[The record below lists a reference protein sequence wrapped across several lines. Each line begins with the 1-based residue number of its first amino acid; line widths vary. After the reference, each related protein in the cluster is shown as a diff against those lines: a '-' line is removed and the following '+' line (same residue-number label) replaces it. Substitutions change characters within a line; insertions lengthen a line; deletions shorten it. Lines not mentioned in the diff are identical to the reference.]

1 MDKNSLLLSFYE
13 GRTINQDAFSAYF
26 SPNGSSKTEYTHEVL
41 DKYDSVA
48 YELMATIEDDIV
60 IGVSVFKSEDHFVG
74 HGRPVTIEK
83 SLTASEWKY
92 AYQVF
97 DECFPDQSENEVI
110 EVIQNALQKG
120 VSYSGYTIRKEL
132 KNDLLFETD
141 DNNTTKL
148 PKKRISQAIHYS
160 HRNLDILLKPETT
173 KNFSSCLGKT
183 PYEPLFAVLSVVNA
197 EAYPNYASLL
207 AKYRFEELIRAIEA
221 GSVEL
226 CTLYEDV
233 LKDPNCSISTIGNA
247 VSQAGNSDI
256 VAGFFKHVPDSSC
269 VLNNT
274 LYAAINNNDF
284 ETVNCILKKH
294 LFDYSEDSRSYHS
307 PMGAAKN
314 HPTFIP
320 LLLEYGF
327 ELWNDEY
334 LSTLTLDKIKDSL
347 QFNVHLG
354 ETVIVR
360 ILSEKRYDILQ
371 IIEESVPKYCAGGIL
386 LSAYIIGK
394 DFDRFKKGVE
404 KGWFSNESS
413 LFEKAYE
420 AGESWA
426 DLLIQNG
433 YDVNQENG
441 KELSNACRELKVDFA
456 IYLLKN
462 GADPYLR
469 GEYSSTDFEYA
480 AGYHGYL
487 NDEQENDQERLC
499 KYLLDIGVDPIME
512 STRTPSIFTYLMNLS
527 SEFKLYL
534 VDWLGKHNRIN
545 AYECKDDRNISEHSL
560 LYSVLDPFSRDKYDS
575 TVLKKM
581 LDYGAK
587 VDVSADSED
596 TLFIQACAV
605 CDVEELKLFVNH
617 GANIKELDKRK
628 HTNGLYDAVWHKRPK
643 EVIEY
648 LISLGL
654 DVNNAKPESRV
665 KTSSYYGTENV
676 YPAESVLDIALEKRD
691 PETIELL
698 KAHGAKTAAEMTQE
712 A

>member
-13 GRTINQDAFSAYF
+13 GRAINQDVFRAYF

-41 DKYDSVA
+41 DKYDSVS
-48 YELMATIEDDIV
+48 YELIATIEDDIV
-60 IGVSVFKSEDHFVG
+60 IDVSVSKSEDHFVG
-74 HGRPVTIEK
+74 HGRPVSIEK

-97 DECFPDQSENEVI
+97 DDCFPDQYKNEVNEVI
-110 EVIQNALQKG
+110 QKALQKG

-141 DNNTTKL
+141 DNNTAKL
-148 PKKRISQAIHYS
+148 PKQRISQAIQYS
-160 HRNLDILLKPETT
+160 HRNLDILLKPEITRSFT
-173 KNFSSCLGKT
+173 SCFGKS
-183 PYEPLFAVLSVVNA
+183 PYEPLFAVLSVVKA
-197 EAYPNYASLL
+197 EAYPNYDFLL
-207 AKYRFEELIRAIEA
+207 ADFRFEELMRAIEA
-221 GSVEL
+221 GSVER

-247 VSQAGNSDI
+247 VSRAGNSDI
-256 VAGFFKHVPDSSC
+256 VAWFFRHVPDGSC

-274 LYAAINNNDF
+274 LYAAINNNDL

-307 PMGAAKN
+307 PMRAAKKY
-314 HPTFIP
+314 PAFIP

-327 ELWNDEY
+327 ELWDDEY

-354 ETVIVR
+354 ENALVR

-371 IIEESVPKYCAGGIL
+371 IVEESVPKYCAGRIL

-426 DLLIQNG
+426 DVLIQNG
-433 YDVNQENG
+433 YDVNQEDG

-469 GEYSSTDFEYA
+469 GEYSSTVFEYA
-480 AGYHGYL
+480 ADFHGYL
-487 NDEQENDQERLC
+487 DDAQEKDQERLC

-512 STRTPSIFTYLMNLS
+512 STRTPSVFTYLVNLS

-545 AYECKDDRNISEHSL
+545 SYECKDDRNISEHSL

-575 TVLKKM
+575 AVLKKM

-596 TLFIQACAV
+596 TLFIRACAV
-605 CDVEELKLFVNH
+605 CDVEELKHFVNH
-617 GANIKELDKRK
+617 GANIKELDKWK
-628 HTNGLYDAVWHKRPK
+628 HTNGLYEAVWHKRPR

-654 DVNNAKPESRV
+654 DVNNVKPESGA
-665 KTSSYYGTENV
+665 KSSSNFGMGVV
-676 YPAESVLDIALEKRD
+676 YPAESVLDIALKKGD

-698 KAHGAKTAAEMTQE
+698 KAHGAKTSDEMKE
-712 A
+712 NA